1 MVKMSQKLLLAA
13 ALVTVLNFQSCKK
26 YDDGPTF
33 SLKTKKSRL
42 SREWEVVKIYDNVGA
57 QIFPYS
63 GSGYSF
69 DISFEFLKDG
79 DFVETANYSYG
90 TYSYSYSYKGTWEF
104 SSSKENLLIEL
115 NNSAEKWKI
124 NRLTKKEFWF
134 ADTQGNEW
142 ELEAK

>member
-42 SREWEVVKIYDNVGA
+42 SREWEVVKIYDSSGA
-57 QIFPYS
+57 QTFPYS
-63 GSGYSF
+63 GVGYSF
-69 DISFEFLKDG
+69 DINLEFLKEG
-79 DFVETANYSYG
+79 DFIETANYSYG

-104 SSSKENLLIEL
+104 SSNKENLLIEL
-115 NNSAEKWKI
+115 DNTAEKWKI

-134 ADTQGNEW
+134 EDTQGNEW